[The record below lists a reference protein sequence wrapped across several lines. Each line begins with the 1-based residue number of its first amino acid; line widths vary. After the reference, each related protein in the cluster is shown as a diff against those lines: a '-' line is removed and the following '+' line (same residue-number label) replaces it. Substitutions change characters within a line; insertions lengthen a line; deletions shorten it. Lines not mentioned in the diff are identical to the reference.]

1 MEREKAPLHSSPP
14 QGTSRQPR
22 RRLRVSIRSVK
33 QPWVHLH
40 AQEVEWKETWEGAEL
55 GTNCLN
61 SMCVLGLEN
70 KCVWGNGSI
79 TLYWQTT
86 SNRINIWKQRNGVQP
101 SEDTLESSLSHSS
114 VYGYPL
120 NGWDLLKLLFR
131 PSSPFPKSDSF
142 YETGS
147 WAATYRKNQEMN
159 VCIPYAQNVFKWQ
172 GLEGRFLK
180 GKIAISR

>member
-1 MEREKAPLHSSPP
+1 M
-14 QGTSRQPR
+14 
-22 RRLRVSIRSVK
+22 
-33 QPWVHLH
+33 
-40 AQEVEWKETWEGAEL
+40 
-55 GTNCLN
+55 
-61 SMCVLGLEN
+61 
-70 KCVWGNGSI
+70 
-79 TLYWQTT
+79 
-86 SNRINIWKQRNGVQP
+86 QP
-101 SEDTLESSLSHSS
+101 SEDMLESSLSHSS